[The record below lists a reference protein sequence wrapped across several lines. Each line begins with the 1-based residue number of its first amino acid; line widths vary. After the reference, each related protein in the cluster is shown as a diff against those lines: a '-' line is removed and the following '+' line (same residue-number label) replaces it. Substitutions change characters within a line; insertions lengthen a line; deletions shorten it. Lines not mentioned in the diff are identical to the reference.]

1 MTYYGLLFMLQL
13 RQAGPLLNLSLNLSL
28 LRRLRPSALLHKI
41 TQMATGTPFS
51 LYLHIPYCVSKCP
64 YCDFNSHVVPTIPE
78 RAYTEALL
86 KELKAYAATDDWR
99 RRTVQSIFFGG
110 GTPSTFR
117 PKSIGRILETISAQ
131 FTIAPDCEIT
141 LEANPGTVDRQSFVG
156 YRACGINRISVGIQS
171 FQPRLLKFLGRVHSA
186 DDGQGALNVVRR
198 AGFENFNLDLIYASP
213 SQTLEEVAADLETAL
228 SFDPPHL
235 SAYNLTFEEGTP
247 FGREFH
253 NGKLAPLAE
262 DEEIAMA
269 DLIAE
274 RLASAG
280 LPRYEISTY
289 ARPGFHCRHNVN
301 YWDGG
306 EYLGVGA
313 GAHSYKRLER
323 NERGVPIPEGELSR
337 LHAIYGRRWWNEKNP
352 TRYMNCVEAGGQA
365 VAGSEPTDL
374 RSAAGEFM
382 FSGLRLTSGICLS
395 TFGARFGIPALQ
407 LYPKIPE
414 WLGEE
419 LMEMDGDRLRLTR
432 RGLLLADSI
441 FAHFV

>member
-1 MTYYGLLFMLQL
+1 
-13 RQAGPLLNLSLNLSL
+13 
-28 LRRLRPSALLHKI
+28 
-41 TQMATGTPFS
+41 MASDAPFS

-64 YCDFNSHVVPTIPE
+64 YCDFNSHVVATIPE

-86 KELKAYAATDDWR
+86 KELKAYALSDDWR
-99 RRTVQSIFFGG
+99 GRTVQSIFFGG
-110 GTPSTFR
+110 GTPSTFQ
-117 PKSIGRILETISAQ
+117 PKSIGRILETISAE
-131 FTIAPDCEIT
+131 FMIGPDCEIS
-141 LEANPGTVDRQSFVG
+141 LEANPGTVDRQSFCG
-156 YRACGINRISVGIQS
+156 YRDSGVNRISVGIQS
-171 FQPRLLKFLGRVHSA
+171 FQPGLLKFLGRAHSA
-186 DDGQGALNVVRR
+186 DEAKAALSVVRR

-213 SQTLEEVAADLETAL
+213 SQTLAELAADLATAL

-280 LPRYEISTY
+280 LRRYEISNY

-301 YWDGG
+301 YWNGG
-306 EYLGVGA
+306 DYLGVGA
-313 GAHSYKRLER
+313 GAHSYKRMER
-323 NERGVPIPEGELSR
+323 MKETVPIPEGGRSPFDG
-337 LHAIYGRRWWNEKNP
+337 IYGRRWWNEKNP
-352 TRYMNCVEAGGQA
+352 TRYMTSVETSGQA
-365 VAGSEPTDL
+365 IVGGEASDL
-374 RSAAGEFM
+374 RRTAGEFL
-382 FSGLRLTSGICLS
+382 FSGLRLTSGISLS
-395 TFGARFGIPALQ
+395 EFSARFGIPALE
-407 LYPKIPE
+407 LYPKIRD
-414 WLGEE
+414 WVGEE
-419 LMEMDGDRLRLTR
+419 LMETDDERLWLTR